1 MKELL
6 KVMGTGYPS
15 MLVFAKVIRNIG
27 YDHNTGDEIIEYD
40 TRLKAG
46 FILQESEQFEQY
58 YLVKYFDGS
67 TCFHWGVDLF
77 YREDNSQKERTK
89 FEISDFKMKF

>member
-1 MKELL
+1 MNEMT
-6 KVMGTGYPS
+6 KVGDRGYPS

-40 TRLKAG
+40 KKLKPG
-46 FILQESEQFEQY
+46 FIIQESKQFEQY

-67 TCFHWGVDLF
+67 TSFHWGVDIF
-77 YREDNSQKERTK
+77 YRKETEKDLTYLKR
-89 FEISDFKMKF
+89 

>member
-1 MKELL
+1 MEKMS
-6 KVMGTGYPS
+6 KVMDRGYPT

-27 YDHNTGDEIIEYD
+27 YDHDTGDEIIEYD
-40 TRLKAG
+40 KKLKAG
-46 FILQESEQFEQY
+46 FIIEESKQFEQY

-77 YREDNSQKERTK
+77 YRKEDKKLDKYKE
-89 FEISDFKMKF
+89 M

>member
-1 MKELL
+1 MNDLV
-6 KVMGTGYPS
+6 KVADKGYPN

-40 TRLKAG
+40 EKLKAG
-46 FILQESEQFEQY
+46 FILQESKQFEQY

-67 TCFHWGVDLF
+67 TSFHWGVDIF
-77 YREDNSQKERTK
+77 YRKEDKILDKYRE
-89 FEISDFKMKF
+89 M

>member
-1 MKELL
+1 MDDLI
-6 KVMGTGYPS
+6 KVGDTGYPS

-27 YDHNTGDEIIEYD
+27 YDHDTGEEIIEYD
-40 TRLKAG
+40 KKLKAG
-46 FILQESEQFEQY
+46 FIIEESKQFEQY

-77 YREDNSQKERTK
+77 YRKEDKTLDKYKE
-89 FEISDFKMKF
+89 M

>member
-1 MKELL
+1 MDEMS
-6 KVMGTGYPS
+6 KVGANGYPT

-40 TRLKAG
+40 KKLKAG
-46 FILQESEQFEQY
+46 FILEESKQFEQY

-77 YREDNSQKERTK
+77 YRKEDKILDKHKE
-89 FEISDFKMKF
+89 M

>member
-1 MKELL
+1 MEDL
-6 KVMGTGYPS
+6 KKVGNKGYPS

-27 YDHNTGDEIIEYD
+27 YDHNTGDEIVEYEKKL
-40 TRLKAG
+40 RAG

-67 TCFHWGVDLF
+67 TGFHWGTDLF
-77 YREDNSQKERTK
+77 YRKEENHLTYLK
-89 FEISDFKMKF
+89 K

>member
-1 MKELL
+1 MDEME
-6 KVMGTGYPS
+6 KVGADGYPT

-40 TRLKAG
+40 NKLKAG
-46 FILQESEQFEQY
+46 FIVEESKSFEQY

-77 YREDNSQKERTK
+77 YRKEEKNLTNINK
-89 FEISDFKMKF
+89 CDII

>member
-1 MKELL
+1 MSELL
-6 KVMGTGYPS
+6 KVGDRGHPT

-40 TRLKAG
+40 NKLKAG
-46 FILQESEQFEQY
+46 FILEESKQFEQY

-67 TCFHWGVDLF
+67 TAFHWGIDLF
-77 YREDNSQKERTK
+77 YRKEDKILDKHKE
-89 FEISDFKMKF
+89 M

>member
-1 MKELL
+1 MKELS
-6 KVMGTGYPS
+6 KVMDTGYPS

-40 TRLKAG
+40 NKLKAG

-77 YREDNSQKERTK
+77 YREDEEKYLTYLK
-89 FEISDFKMKF
+89 K

>member
-1 MKELL
+1 MEDLE
-6 KVMGTGYPS
+6 KVGSKGYPS

-27 YDHNTGDEIIEYD
+27 YDHNTGDEIVEHEKK
-40 TRLKAG
+40 LKAG

-67 TCFHWGVDLF
+67 TAFHWGTDLF
-77 YREDNSQKERTK
+77 YRKEEKDLTYLK
-89 FEISDFKMKF
+89 K

>member
-1 MKELL
+1 MDEME
-6 KVMGTGYPS
+6 KVGTKGYPT

-40 TRLKAG
+40 KKLKAG
-46 FILQESEQFEQY
+46 FILEESKQFEQY

-77 YREDNSQKERTK
+77 YRKEDKILDKYKE
-89 FEISDFKMKF
+89 M